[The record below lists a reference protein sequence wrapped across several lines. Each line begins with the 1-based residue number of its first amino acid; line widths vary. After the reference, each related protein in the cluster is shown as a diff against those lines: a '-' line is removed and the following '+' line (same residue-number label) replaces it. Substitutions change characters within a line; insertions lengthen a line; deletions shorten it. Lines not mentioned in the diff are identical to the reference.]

1 MDGRDSKLG
10 LGTQINYGIGT
21 IGVTLSYGVAYS
33 KASFYLLTVL
43 GLSKKFLAPMFFL
56 ARIWDGFNDLIMGT
70 LIDNTRT
77 KLGKFRPWIMA
88 GAVSNALVAV
98 GLLWK
103 PPGVNGVGLYI
114 YITLMYLLWD
124 ATYTMIDVGY
134 YAMIPALSLHQK
146 ERDQVAMVPRI
157 FAGAVGAV
165 NAFSLQLIEA
175 LGGREQV
182 NTGFFRY
189 ALLTSVLYLMTS
201 LYSAATVKERVLP
214 VQEKRERFSLKQALR
229 ILFGNDQALV
239 VVGVMLLF
247 NLANNLTNGAAI
259 YYFLYKVGSADQYSF
274 FTIIL
279 GVSLAAGLLGF
290 PLFTKWFGRDRVY
303 KSSMIMPCVGYVLM
317 ALADRA
323 APGKSVPF
331 IAAGLVMSVGFGS
344 MSVMQNVMLAD
355 AVDYGEYKAG
365 TRNEGIIFSMLTL
378 LGKLAGAFCE
388 LITMFVFSLVKFGGE
403 DAAAATPQAVSS
415 FKFLMFVLPPFI
427 LLAALMLYLR
437 KFKLKPEL
445 MRTVTAELHRRREI
459 NVEEEAVWQS

>member
-1 MDGRDSKLG
+1 MDGRSDKLS

-21 IGVTLSYGVAYS
+21 IGATLSYGVAYS
-33 KASFYLLTVL
+33 RASFYLLTVL
-43 GLSKKFLAPMFFL
+43 GLNKKFLAPMFFL

-70 LIDNTRT
+70 VIDNTHT
-77 KLGKFRPWIMA
+77 KLGKFRPWIMV

-103 PPGVNGVGLYI
+103 PPGVNGVWLYI
-114 YITLMYLLWD
+114 YITVMYLLWD

-134 YAMIPALSLHQK
+134 YAMIPALSLDQK
-146 ERDQVAMVPRI
+146 ERDRVAMVPRI
-157 FAGAVGAV
+157 FAGAIGAV

-175 LGGREQV
+175 LGGRVQV

-189 ALLTSVLYLMTS
+189 ALLTSALYLLTS
-201 LYSAATVKERVLP
+201 LYSASMVKERVLP

-259 YYFLYKVGSADQYSF
+259 YYFLYKVGSEDQYSF

-279 GVSLAAGLLGF
+279 GVALAVGLLGF
-290 PLFTKWFGRDRVY
+290 PLFTKWVGRDRVY
-303 KSSMIMPCVGYVLM
+303 RYSMLLPCIGYLLM

-355 AVDYGEYKAG
+355 AVDYGEYKTG

-403 DAAAATPQAVSS
+403 HATAATPQAVSS
-415 FKFLMFVLPPFI
+415 FKFLMFVLPPFV

-437 KFKLKPEL
+437 KFRLKPEL
-445 MRTVTAELHRRREI
+445 MRTITAELQRRRKI
-459 NVEEEAVWQS
+459 NVEEEPAWQS